1 MRVGIVTDSTCDL
14 PAATLLR
21 LGVAAV
27 PLRVRIGE
35 QVHRDWRDIEPAA
48 LYEQMESNGV
58 MPVTSPPDAEDF
70 VLVYERYL
78 AAYDVIISVHLSG
91 ALSETVARAREAVAL
106 LGAED
111 RITVVDSRQ
120 ATAPLAEMVIEAA
133 TQAAD
138 GADLD
143 QILWHINRMRDSL
156 YTLICPDS
164 LKWLLAGGR
173 IGRTQLV
180 MGNLF
185 GVRPIITIDDGAV
198 VPAGRTRHGATISTL
213 VSKLTERFVD
223 IPIHLTLFFAG
234 QDRDSLEQ
242 LKRATEEAGLDIV
255 SGRVQLLG
263 PVIGSHLGP
272 RTLGLCAYPEIVSIF
287 E

>member
-1 MRVGIVTDSTCDL
+1 MRIGIVTDSTCDL

-27 PLRVRIGE
+27 PLRVTLGKK
-35 QVHRDWRDIEPAA
+35 VHRDWRDIDPAA
-48 LYEQMESNGV
+48 LYGQMESSDV
-58 MPVTSPPDAEDF
+58 MPTTSPPDTEDF
-70 VLVYERYL
+70 ITVYDRYL
-78 AAYDVIISVHLSG
+78 SAYDTIISVHISG
-91 ALSETVARAREAVAL
+91 ALSETIDRAREAVAE

-111 RITVVDSRQ
+111 RIEVVDSRQ

-133 TQAAD
+133 TQASE

-143 QILWHINRMRDSL
+143 QILWYLNRIRDSI

-164 LKWLLAGGR
+164 LKWLRAGGR
-173 IGRTQLV
+173 IGQTKMM
-180 MGNLF
+180 MGNLL
-185 GVRPIITIDDGAV
+185 GVRPVITLKDGAV
-198 VPAGRTRHGATISTL
+198 EETGRTRHGNMIRAM
-213 VSKLTERFVD
+213 VSRLDERFAGM
-223 IPIHLTLFFAG
+223 PIHLTLFYTG
-234 QDRDSLEQ
+234 QDRDSVEE
-242 LKRATEEAGLDIV
+242 LKVAAEEAGLDIV

-272 RTLGLCAYPEIVSIF
+272 RTLGLCAYPEIISIF